1 MPVEEERAERNFLL
15 KKNLEGKIKID
26 FDILKRRR
34 DFKRIYKEG
43 SYIQNKYVGIYVLV
57 KDEAGD
63 DVKVGFNIS
72 KKIGSAV
79 ARNRIKRMLK
89 EILRK
94 IDFSYTN
101 SIDILFI
108 ARKEI
113 CETGFWKLKGQIENS
128 LNSFFCKK

>member
-1 MPVEEERAERNFLL
+1 
-15 KKNLEGKIKID
+15 
-26 FDILKRRR
+26 
-34 DFKRIYKEG
+34 
-43 SYIQNKYVGIYVLV
+43 VGIYVLV
-57 KDEAGD
+57 KNEAGD
-63 DVKVGFNIS
+63 GVKVGFNIS

-79 ARNRIKRMLK
+79 IRNRIKRILK

-101 SIDILFI
+101 SIDMLFI

-113 CETGFWKLKGQIENS
+113 CEAGFWKLKGQIENS